1 MCTETKKPGHL
12 PEVGA
17 SPRPGTAAAPWHDK
31 SWGVTLGLDF
41 ATVCSNPLHLR
52 SSGDYT
58 QRQKNKSKDS
68 RQCRP
73 NTHQNTHP
81 EVCILSKLVS
91 IVCYMENPMSH
102 LCNNGDFKFKI
113 DFCKL

>member
-58 QRQKNKSKDS
+58 HRDSKTKGFKAMPTEYTS
-68 RQCRP
+68 EH
-73 NTHQNTHP
+73 TSSS
-81 EVCILSKLVS
+81 LSKLVS